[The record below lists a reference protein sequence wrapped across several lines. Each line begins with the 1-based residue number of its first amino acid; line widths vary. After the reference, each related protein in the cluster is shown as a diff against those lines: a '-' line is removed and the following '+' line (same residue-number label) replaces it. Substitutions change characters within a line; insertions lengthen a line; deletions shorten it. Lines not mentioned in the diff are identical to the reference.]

1 MTDSIAKAPVAWHTT
16 TTDETMGELAASG
29 SGLSAQEAGKRLE
42 QSGPNMLKE
51 GARRSPL
58 AMILDQF
65 KDFLIIILLIA
76 AVIAGVVGD
85 PVEAYAILAIVALNA
100 IIGFFQE
107 FRAEKAMA
115 ALRSMAAPFAAV
127 LRDGAPQNIAAA
139 DIVPGD
145 VVLLEAGRIVPAD
158 MRLLEAAQLRAAESA
173 LTGESVPVEKHTVAL
188 ADASLPLGDRTNM
201 VYSGTAITYG
211 RGKGVVVATGM
222 ATELGRIAHMLEQ
235 EKVLRTPLQQR
246 LDVFSKRLALVIL
259 AVVAVIFATGLVQGQ
274 PLVLMFLT
282 AVSLAVAAIP
292 EALPAVITISLAFG
306 AKKMARQ
313 NALIRHLPAVE
324 TLGSV
329 TCICSDKTGTLTMNK
344 MTVEAVHDG
353 TALSDKNHLPAFIT
367 DSPQREMLLTAM
379 ALSNDAYI
387 DGSGA
392 VYGDPTET
400 ALWEFARKKGF
411 EKAALEKKFPRI
423 AELPFDS
430 ERKMMTTLHRC
441 AEGGILAFTKGALE
455 AVLANCSRPSDASAA
470 DHSALQAAAD
480 RLAEQGLRVLGFAR
494 RRWESEPT
502 ELLSG
507 QVETQLEFLGLVG
520 LIDPPREEAR
530 EAVALCRSAGI
541 RPIMITGDHPVTAQA
556 IARRLGIIQQGDA
569 VLSGRELERLSLEEF
584 EGMVDHIGVYA
595 RVAPEQKL
603 KIVRAL
609 QDRQQFAAMTGDGVN
624 DAPALKSANIGIA
637 MGITGTDVAKEAS
650 DMILLDDNFATIVK
664 SVREGRRIYDNIIKF
679 IMYSLTSNAA
689 TIWLIFLAPFLGLPL
704 PLVPIQILWMNLL
717 CDSFPGLAL
726 TAEPADPDVMQRS
739 PRPYGEGVFAHD
751 RGLFMLIVGLL
762 AGLAALGFQGYA
774 VSRAMPWQTIQT
786 MLFTSLVFGRMTV
799 ALGVRSGT
807 ASFFTTGLRGN
818 MTLLGAIIFTC
829 AAQLAVVYIPVLQPV
844 FKTQALAGPNLVI
857 TVLLSFVPL
866 LIIEGAKLIKRLL
879 GRKRS

>member
-1 MTDSIAKAPVAWHTT
+1 MSDTIEKAPVAWHTK
-16 TTDETMGELAASG
+16 TTDETMRKLDASV
-29 SGLSAQEAGKRLE
+29 SGLSALEAGRRLE

-51 GARRSPL
+51 RARRSPL
-58 AMILDQF
+58 MMILDQF
-65 KDFLIIILLIA
+65 KDLLIIILLIA

-85 PVEAYAILAIVALNA
+85 PVEAYAILAIVVLNA
-100 IIGFFQE
+100 VIGFFQE

-115 ALRSMAAPFAAV
+115 ALRSMAAPSAAV
-127 LRDGAPQNIAAA
+127 MRDGSPQNIAAC

-145 VVLLEAGRIVPAD
+145 VVLLEAGKIVPAD
-158 MRLLEAAQLRAAESA
+158 MRLLESAQLRAAESA
-173 LTGESVPVEKHTVAL
+173 LTGESVPVEKHIRPL
-188 ADASLPLGDRTNM
+188 DDASLPLGDRANM

-211 RGKGVVVATGM
+211 RGNGLVVATGM
-222 ATELGRIAHMLEQ
+222 QTELGKIAHMLEE
-235 EKVLRTPLQQR
+235 EKTSRTPLQHR
-246 LDVFSKRLALVIL
+246 LDLFSKKLALVIL

-306 AKKMARQ
+306 AKKMVKQ

-344 MTVEAVHDG
+344 MTVEALHDG
-353 TALSDKNHLPAFIT
+353 TELFDSRHLAGFAPRG
-367 DSPQREMLLTAM
+367 PQQETLLRAM
-379 ALSNDAYI
+379 ALSNDAYV
-387 DGSGA
+387 DAGGE

-400 ALWEFARKKGF
+400 ALWQFAREKGF
-411 EKAALEKKFPRI
+411 EKASLEKIFPRI

-441 AEGGILAFTKGALE
+441 ADGSIVAFTKGALE
-455 AVLANCSRPSDASAA
+455 AVLSRCPQPQESGPA
-470 DHSALQAAAD
+470 DHSALHAAAD
-480 RLAEQGLRVLGFAR
+480 ALAGQGLRVLGFAM
-494 RRWESEPT
+494 RRWEHEPA
-502 ELLSG
+502 ELLTTH
-507 QVETQLEFLGLVG
+507 VETQLAFIGLVG

-530 EAVALCRSAGI
+530 DAVELCRSAGI
-541 RPIMITGDHPVTAQA
+541 RPIMITGDHPVTARA
-556 IARRLGIIQQGDA
+556 IARRLSIISGEDE
-569 VLSGRELERLSLEEF
+569 VLTGRELEQLTLEDF
-584 EGMVDHIGVYA
+584 EHKVDHIGVYA

-624 DAPALKSANIGIA
+624 DAPALKTANIGIA

-726 TAEPADPDVMQRS
+726 TAEPADPRVMQRP
-739 PRPYGEGVFAHD
+739 PRPYGEGVFAGG
-751 RGLFMLIVGLL
+751 RALFMMLVGLL
-762 AGLAALGFQGYA
+762 SGLAALAFLFVA
-774 VSRAMPWQTIQT
+774 VRQELPWQT
-786 MLFTSLVFGRMTV
+786 MLFTSLVLGRMAV

-807 ASFFTTGLRGN
+807 ASFFRTGLSGN
-818 MTLLGAIIFTC
+818 TALAGAIILTC
-829 AAQLAVVYIPVLQPV
+829 ALQFLIVYVPVMQPV
-844 FKTQALAGPNLVI
+844 FKTEPLSGTELGI
-857 TVLLSFVPL
+857 TILLSFVPL
-866 LIIEGAKLIKRLL
+866 LIIEAVKLIRRLA
-879 GRKRS
+879 GQQKP

>member
-1 MTDSIAKAPVAWHTT
+1 MR
-16 TTDETMGELAASG
+16 ELAS
-29 SGLSAQEAGKRLE
+29 SEKGLSADDARQRLE
-42 QSGPNMLKE
+42 RSGPNMLKE

-58 AMILDQF
+58 MMIADQF
-65 KDFLIIILLIA
+65 KDLLIIILLISA
-76 AVIAGVVGD
+76 AIAGVVGD

-100 IIGFFQE
+100 VIGFFQE

-115 ALRSMAAPFAAV
+115 ALRSMAAPSAAV
-127 LRDGAPQNIAAA
+127 LRDGGPQNIAAC

-158 MRLLEAAQLRAAESA
+158 MRLFESAQLRSAESA
-173 LTGESVPVEKHTVAL
+173 LTGESVPVEKQVRPL
-188 ADASLPLGDRTNM
+188 DDAGLPVGDRTNM
-201 VYSGTAITYG
+201 VYSGTAIAYG

-222 ATELGRIAHMLEQ
+222 ATELGRIAHMLEE
-235 EKVLRTPLQQR
+235 EKVARTPLQNR
-246 LDVFSKRLALVIL
+246 LDVFSRRLAFVIL
-259 AVVAVIFATGLVQGQ
+259 AVVAVIFATGLAQGQ

-306 AKKMARQ
+306 AKKMAKQ

-329 TCICSDKTGTLTMNK
+329 TCICSDKTGTLTMNTMK
-344 MTVEAVHDG
+344 VEAVHDG
-353 TALSDKNHLPAFIT
+353 AALYDKERLPGFTAGDPRHG
-367 DSPQREMLLTAM
+367 MLLRAM
-379 ALSNDAYI
+379 ALSNDAYV

-400 ALWEFARKKGF
+400 ALWQCARDKGF
-411 EKAALEKKFPRI
+411 DKTELEISWPRI

-430 ERKMMTTLHRC
+430 ERKMMTTLHRT
-441 AEGGILAFTKGALE
+441 ADGSILSFTKGAIESILPHCASDDGMAE
-455 AVLANCSRPSDASAA
+455 EPAALVRAAEDLAA
-470 DHSALQAAAD
+470 
-480 RLAEQGLRVLGFAR
+480 QGLRVLGFAL
-494 RRWESEPT
+494 RRWEHEPA
-502 ELLSG
+502 ELLASH
-507 QVETQLEFLGLVG
+507 VETGLEFIGLVG

-530 EAVALCRSAGI
+530 EAVELCRSAGI
-541 RPIMITGDHPVTAQA
+541 RPIMITGDHPVTARA
-556 IARRLGIIQQGDA
+556 IARRLDIIAEADE
-569 VLSGRELERLSLEEF
+569 VLSGRELEQLSLEQF
-584 EGMVDHIGVYA
+584 ERKVDHIGVYA

-603 KIVRAL
+603 KIVKAL
-609 QDRQQFAAMTGDGVN
+609 QDKQQFAAMTGDGVN
-624 DAPALKSANIGIA
+624 DAPALKRASIGIA

-726 TAEPADPDVMQRS
+726 TAEPADPQVMQRP
-739 PRPYGEGVFAHD
+739 PRPYGEGVFAHG
-751 RGLFMLIVGLL
+751 RAVFMLVVGLL
-762 AGLAALGFQGYA
+762 AGLAALAFQAYA
-774 VSRAMPWQTIQT
+774 VPREMPWQT

-807 ASFFTTGLRGN
+807 ASFFRTGVSGN
-818 MTLLGAIIFTC
+818 MALVGAIVFTC
-829 AAQLAVVYIPVLQPV
+829 SAQLAVVYIPVLQPI
-844 FKTQALAGPNLVI
+844 FKTQLLSGPNLGL
-857 TVLLSFVPL
+857 TVLLSFAPL
-866 LIIEGAKLIKRLL
+866 LIIEVVKLVKWLL
-879 GRKRS
+879 GRGR

>member
-1 MTDSIAKAPVAWHTT
+1 MSDSIEKNPGAWHTR
-16 TTDETMGELAASG
+16 TTDENIAELAASS
-29 SGLSAQEAGKRLE
+29 SGLSAHEAGQRLE
-42 QSGPNMLKE
+42 QSGPNILKE

-58 AMILDQF
+58 MMIVDQF
-65 KDFLIIILLIA
+65 KDLFIIILLIA

-85 PVEAYAILAIVALNA
+85 PVEAYAILAIVVLNA
-100 IIGFFQE
+100 VIGFFQE
-107 FRAEKAMA
+107 FRAEKAIA
-115 ALRSMAAPFAAV
+115 ALRGMAAPTATV
-127 LRDGAPQNIAAA
+127 LRDGAPAAVAAA

-145 VVLLEAGRIVPAD
+145 VVLLEAGNIVPAD
-158 MRLLEAAQLRAAESA
+158 MRLLESAQLRAAESA
-173 LTGESVPVEKHTVAL
+173 LTGESVPVEKHIRPL
-188 ADASLPLGDRTNM
+188 EDATLPLGDRANM

-211 RGKGVVVATGM
+211 RGSGLVVATGM
-222 ATELGRIAHMLEQ
+222 QTELGRIAHMLEE
-235 EKVLRTPLQQR
+235 EKVSRTPLQHR
-246 LDVFSKRLALVIL
+246 LDLFSKKLALVIL

-306 AKKMARQ
+306 AKKMVKQ

-353 TALSDKNHLPAFIT
+353 TALFEGPRLPGFAAGG
-367 DSPQREMLLTAM
+367 PQQETLLRAM
-379 ALSNDAYI
+379 ALSNDAYVDAGGVI
-387 DGSGA
+387 
-392 VYGDPTET
+392 YGDPTET
-400 ALWEFARKKGF
+400 ALWQFAREKGF
-411 EKAALEKKFPRI
+411 DKAALEKAFPRI

-441 AEGGILAFTKGALE
+441 ADGSIVAFTKGALE
-455 AVLANCSRPSDASAA
+455 SVLAHCPQPLEGSPA
-470 DHSALQAAAD
+470 DNSALYAAAD
-480 RLAEQGLRVLGFAR
+480 GLAGQGLRVLGFAM
-494 RRWESEPT
+494 RRWEHEPA
-502 ELLSG
+502 ELLTSH
-507 QVETQLEFLGLVG
+507 VETQLRFIGLAG
-520 LIDPPREEAR
+520 LIDPPRDEAR
-530 EAVALCRSAGI
+530 EAVELCRSAGI
-541 RPIMITGDHPVTAQA
+541 RPIMITGDHPVTARA
-556 IARRLGIIQQGDA
+556 IAGRLSIINGDDE
-569 VLSGRELERLSLEEF
+569 VLTGRELEQLSLEAF
-584 EGMVDHIGVYA
+584 ERKVDHIGVYA

-726 TAEPADPDVMQRS
+726 TAEPADPRVMQRP
-739 PRPYGEGVFAHD
+739 PRPYGEGVFASG
-751 RGLFMLIVGLL
+751 RALFMMVVGLL
-762 AGLAALGFQGYA
+762 SGLASLAFLFFA
-774 VSRAMPWQTIQT
+774 VRHDLPWQT
-786 MLFTSLVFGRMTV
+786 MLFTSLVLGRMAV
-799 ALGVRSGT
+799 ALGVRSGSE
-807 ASFFTTGLRGN
+807 SFFRTGVSGN
-818 MTLLGAIIFTC
+818 MALLGAIILTC
-829 AAQLAVVYIPVLQPV
+829 ALQFLIVYVPVMQPV
-844 FKTQALAGPNLVI
+844 FKTQQLSVQELGI
-857 TVLLSFVPL
+857 TILLSFVPL
-866 LIIEGAKLIKRLL
+866 LIIEAVKLTRRLA
-879 GRKRS
+879 GRPTN